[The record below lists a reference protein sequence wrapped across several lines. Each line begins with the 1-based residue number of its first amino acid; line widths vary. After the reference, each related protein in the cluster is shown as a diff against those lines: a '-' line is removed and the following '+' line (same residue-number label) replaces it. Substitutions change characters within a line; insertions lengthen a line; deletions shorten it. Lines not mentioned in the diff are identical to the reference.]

1 MRVLLAGGGTGGHI
15 NPALAIA
22 NEWKKHD
29 PKAEFLFAAV
39 PGNMEDTLVPKAGY
53 PVAYIKLAGFH
64 RSLLPQDV
72 IHNIKAAAW
81 LSVADL
87 RAAKIVREFKPDIAV
102 GTGGYLSGPI
112 IRKAE
117 QQGIPAFIHE
127 QNAYPGVTSKLLAP
141 KADIVFAAFPE
152 AEERLPECRRFEVV
166 GNPVRQAFIGVG
178 KKEARKK
185 LGLDDRFTIFSVG
198 GSLGA
203 TKINEMAADL
213 MAWHGPLGEIN
224 HIHGYGKNGR
234 ELFPKM
240 LAERGI
246 DLGKFPRISAEEYI
260 DNIHL
265 YMAAADLVISR
276 AGALT
281 VSELEVTGSPS
292 ILVPYP
298 YAAENH
304 QYHNAMVLQNAGAAL
319 VVQEKDYRRE
329 WLISEVERF
338 AESPDR
344 VASFS
349 AAASHLAV
357 LDTASRICAMIE
369 ETLKVRAMKR

>member
-15 NPALAIA
+15 NPAIAIA
-22 NEWKKHD
+22 NEWKKRD
-29 PKAEFLFAAV
+29 PEAEFLFAAT

-53 PVAYIKLAGFH
+53 PVAHIKLAGFY
-64 RSLLPQDV
+64 RSLLPQD
-72 IHNIKAAAW
+72 IAHNIKAAAW
-81 LSVADL
+81 LATSDMK
-87 RAAKIVREFKPDIAV
+87 AAKIVKDFHPDFAV

-112 IRKAE
+112 VRKA
-117 QQGIPAFIHE
+117 QKMGIPTFIHE
-127 QNAYPGVTSKLLAP
+127 QNAFPGVTSKLLAP
-141 KADIVFAAFPE
+141 KADIVFSAFPE
-152 AEERLPECRRFEVV
+152 ARERLPECQRFEVV
-166 GNPVRQAFIGVG
+166 GNPVRQAFIGVS
-178 KKEARKK
+178 KKEARRI
-185 LGLDDRFTIFSVG
+185 LGLDDHFTIFSVG

-213 MAWHGPLGEIN
+213 MAWHCEGGGIN
-224 HIHGYGKNGR
+224 HIHGFGKNGR

-240 LAERGI
+240 LQERGV
-246 DLGKFPRISAEEYI
+246 DLSKYPRVSAQEYI

-281 VSELEVTGSPS
+281 ISELQITGAPS
-292 ILVPYP
+292 ILIPYP

-319 VVQEKDYRRE
+319 VVTEKDYKKE
-329 WLISEVERF
+329 WLIEEVERF
-338 AESPDR
+338 ADNPGR

-349 AAASHLAV
+349 ENASRLAV
-357 LDTASRICAMIE
+357 LDTAERICSMIE
-369 ETLKVRAMKR
+369 ATLRERKGL

>member
-1 MRVLLAGGGTGGHI
+1 
-15 NPALAIA
+15 
-22 NEWKKHD
+22 
-29 PKAEFLFAAV
+29 
-39 PGNMEDTLVPKAGY
+39 
-53 PVAYIKLAGFH
+53 
-64 RSLLPQDV
+64 
-72 IHNIKAAAW
+72 
-81 LSVADL
+81 
-87 RAAKIVREFKPDIAV
+87 
-102 GTGGYLSGPI
+102 
-112 IRKAE
+112 
-117 QQGIPAFIHE
+117 
-127 QNAYPGVTSKLLAP
+127 
-141 KADIVFAAFPE
+141 
-152 AEERLPECRRFEVV
+152 
-166 GNPVRQAFIGVG
+166 
-178 KKEARKK
+178 
-185 LGLDDRFTIFSVG
+185 
-198 GSLGA
+198 
-203 TKINEMAADL
+203 
-213 MAWHGPLGEIN
+213 
-224 HIHGYGKNGR
+224 
-234 ELFPKM
+234 M

>member
-15 NPALAIA
+15 NPAIAIA

-29 PKAEFLFAAV
+29 PEAEFLFAAT

-53 PVAYIKLAGFH
+53 PVAHIRLAGFY
-64 RSLLPQDV
+64 RSLLPWD
-72 IHNIKAAAW
+72 IAHNIKAAVW
-81 LSVADL
+81 LALSNS
-87 RAAKIVREFKPDIAV
+87 RAAKIIKDFKPDLVI

-112 IRKAE
+112 LKKA
-117 QQGIPAFIHE
+117 QQMGIPTFIHE
-127 QNAYPGVTSKLLAP
+127 QNAFPGVTSKLLAP
-141 KADIVFAAFPE
+141 GAEIVFSAFPE
-152 AEERLPECRRFEVV
+152 AKDRLPQCKRFEVV

-178 KKEARKK
+178 KKEARSI
-185 LGLDDRFTIFSVG
+185 LGIDDKFTIFSVG

-213 MAWHGPLGEIN
+213 MAWHCEKGEIN
-224 HIHGYGKNGR
+224 HIHGFGKNGR
-234 ELFPKM
+234 ERFPKM
-240 LAERGI
+240 LAERGL
-246 DLGKFPRISAEEYI
+246 DLSKYPRISAQEYI

-265 YMAAADLVISR
+265 YMAAADLIISR

-281 VSELEVTGSPS
+281 ISELQITGSPS

-319 VVQEKDYRRE
+319 VVTEKEYKKD
-329 WLISEVERF
+329 WLIDEVSRF
-338 AESPDR
+338 ASDPGR

-349 AAASHLAV
+349 ENASRLAV
-357 LDTASRICAMIE
+357 IGTAERICSMIE
-369 ETLKVRAMKR
+369 ETLKEQGRL

>member
-1 MRVLLAGGGTGGHI
+1 MKVLLAGGGTGGHI
-15 NPALAIA
+15 NPAIAIA
-22 NEWKKHD
+22 NEWKKRD
-29 PKAEFLFAAV
+29 PKAEFLFVAV

-53 PVAYIKLAGFH
+53 PVVHIKLAGFY
-64 RSLLPQDV
+64 RSFHPRDLV
-72 IHNIKAAAW
+72 HNLKAAAW
-81 LSVADL
+81 LATSDIK
-87 RAAKIVREFKPDIAV
+87 AAGIIRGFRPDFAV
-102 GTGGYLSGPI
+102 GTGGYLSGPV

-117 QQGIPAFIHE
+117 KEGIPVFIHE
-127 QNAYPGVTSKLLAP
+127 QNAFPGVTTKLLAP
-141 KADIVFAAFPE
+141 HADIVFSAFSEAA
-152 AEERLPECRRFEVV
+152 ERLPDCKRFEVV
-166 GNPVRQAFIGVG
+166 GNPVRQAFMSVS

-185 LGLDDRFTIFSVG
+185 LGLDDHFTIFSVG

-224 HIHGYGKNGR
+224 HIHGFGKNGR
-234 ELFPKM
+234 ELFPQM

-246 DLGKFPRISAEEYI
+246 DLKQYPRISAQEYI

-276 AGALT
+276 AGAIT
-281 VSELEVTGSPS
+281 ISELQITGSPS

-304 QYHNAMVLQNAGAAL
+304 QYHNAMVLQKAGAAL
-319 VVQEKDYRRE
+319 VVQEKDYKKE
-329 WLISEVERF
+329 WLIEEVQRF
-338 AESPDR
+338 AENPER

-349 AAASHLAV
+349 ENASRMAV
-357 LDTASRICAMIE
+357 MDTAQRICEMIE
-369 ETLKVRAMKR
+369 ETLLQRRQG